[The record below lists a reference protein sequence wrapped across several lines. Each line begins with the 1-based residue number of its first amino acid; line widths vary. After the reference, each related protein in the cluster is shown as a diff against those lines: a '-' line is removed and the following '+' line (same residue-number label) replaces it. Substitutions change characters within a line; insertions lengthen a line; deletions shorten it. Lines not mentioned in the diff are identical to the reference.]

1 MQRKICIKQYI
12 VQKNDIPEDV
22 LKIACVVVGFV
33 FFEGFSMT
41 YFLEPMAKE
50 VVIGSD
56 NVFRS
61 GCRNVSHHYQQHSF
75 SGLPSLGRSLDYT
88 IKYYFWV

>member
-33 FFEGFSMT
+33 LFFK
-41 YFLEPMAKE
+41 A
-50 VVIGSD
+50 
-56 NVFRS
+56 FR
-61 GCRNVSHHYQQHSF
+61 
-75 SGLPSLGRSLDYT
+75 
-88 IKYYFWV
+88 

>member
-33 FFEGFSMT
+33 FFLRLFDDVFS
-41 YFLEPMAKE
+41 
-50 VVIGSD
+50 
-56 NVFRS
+56 
-61 GCRNVSHHYQQHSF
+61 
-75 SGLPSLGRSLDYT
+75 
-88 IKYYFWV
+88 